1 MLKIFAPKMVNRV
14 NIGYIGNVKIAQE
27 LNQAKGVM
35 NNYLRDKH
43 FTVEISCLEKDGD
56 PFTVRGISDARYPDT
71 CTVPIQNDDKEP
83 LLRKIYRTIEMFA
96 KDPRINTKKY

>member
-35 NNYLRDKH
+35 NNYLKDKKFSVTFVDSFDKDFVH
-43 FTVEISCLEKDGD
+43 AQSLDDKKTSCSYIAIKKDGD
-56 PFTVRGISDARYPDT
+56 TPF
-71 CTVPIQNDDKEP
+71 
-83 LLRKIYRTIEMFA
+83 LRNIYKALEKFA
-96 KDPRINTKKY
+96 KDKNINKE